1 MSRRLFLA
9 QSWALLAGCGSGSAD
24 DAPYAQAPV
33 EQVAAPQ
40 WLAPDHPALAYSDYA
55 EVAITR
61 DMARFSRPI
70 LDNNGYWHTGPGAR
84 VRFWTDGETVT
95 VGLRRNYLMPRED
108 TRQPVGVVLV
118 DGVVAA
124 TWADLERVTVTHAGP
139 RMRLHE
145 VVMPYNDSVD
155 FLGVEIPAKATAAA
169 APRTSRR
176 IAVLGDSIAQGFWAS
191 DVAHSWPFL
200 LAQATGCEVV
210 NLAYGEAMCAPSDAV
225 AAAALAPDVVVL
237 DHAPGSEWA
246 WHVVEEE
253 KVERSAEAMRRLGVR
268 AERLFLGEQ
277 RFTDHAELL
286 AKVSVQGPL
295 AVARA
300 ERFRGA
306 GEIVIPFGYE
316 VALL

>member
-1 MSRRLFLA
+1 MATDVGLVVRNLLDFYPFAGKTVVSVGAGGGQLVEYGRAARRVVAVDGDGEALGRLGDVLA
-9 QSWALLAGCGSGSAD
+9 AKGLAGRFELVCSDVLEVSARGD
-24 DAPYAQAPV
+24 V
-33 EQVAAPQ
+33 VLFEFS
-40 WLAPDHPALAYSDYA
+40 LHEMPDPERALA
-55 EVAITR
+55 
-61 DMARFSRPI
+61 
-70 LDNNGYWHTGPGAR
+70 
-84 VRFWTDGETVT
+84 
-95 VGLRRNYLMPRED
+95 
-108 TRQPVGVVLV
+108 
-118 DGVVAA
+118 
-124 TWADLERVTVTHAGP
+124 HAG
-139 RMRLHE
+139 
-145 VVMPYNDSVD
+145 
-155 FLGVEIPAKATAAA
+155 T
-169 APRTSRR
+169 
-176 IAVLGDSIAQGFWAS
+176 
-191 DVAHSWPFL
+191 
-200 LAQATGCEVV
+200 
-210 NLAYGEAMCAPSDAV
+210 
-225 AAAALAPDVVVL
+225 LAPDVVVL